1 MRNIEIKAKVRQ
13 LAKLIERAKA
23 LSETTG
29 EVIKQHDTFYSVAK
43 GRLKLRKFESGDAEL
58 IYYERPDVEGP
69 KLSSYEK
76 AIIKSEGVQDLHKVL
91 DRALGS
97 TGIVKKVR
105 YLFMVGQ
112 TRVHI
117 DSVENLGDFMELEVV
132 LKPEQTPEDGEK
144 IALELM
150 EDLGVEKEDLM
161 SGAYTDLLR
170 QKEIH

>member
-1 MRNIEIKAKVRQ
+1 MRNIEIKAKVRE
-13 LAKLIERAKA
+13 LARLIERAKA
-23 LSETTG
+23 LSETPG
-29 EVIKQHDTFYSVAK
+29 EIIKQHDTFYSVVK
-43 GRLKLRKFESGDAEL
+43 GRLKLRKFESGDAQL

-76 AIIKSEGVQDLHKVL
+76 TFINSEGVQDLHKVL
-91 DRALGS
+91 DKALGS
-97 TGIVKKVR
+97 NGIVEKVR

-132 LKPEQTPEDGEK
+132 LKPEQSPGDGEK

-150 EDLGVEKEDLM
+150 EDLGVGKEDLL
-161 SGAYTDLLR
+161 SGAYTDLLK
-170 QKEIH
+170 QKELH